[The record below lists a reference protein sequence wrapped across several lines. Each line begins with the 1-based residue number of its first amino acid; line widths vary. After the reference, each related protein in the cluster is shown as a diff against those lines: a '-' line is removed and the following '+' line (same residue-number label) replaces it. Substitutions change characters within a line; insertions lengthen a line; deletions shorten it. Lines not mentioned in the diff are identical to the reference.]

1 MGDGGDREDG
11 VPDKLPRHITD
22 ISYRE
27 QHYTRHLGGT
37 NIGSADGHAKWIDSE
52 AFAHEVLEAYYRNQL
67 TSIPDYGFTVCGP
80 NSHTDCGG
88 LPKPY
93 LW

>member
-27 QHYTRHLGGT
+27 QHYARSRGGT
-37 NIGSADGHAKWIDSE
+37 NIGFADGHA
-52 AFAHEVLEAYYRNQL
+52 
-67 TSIPDYGFTVCGP
+67 T
-80 NSHTDCGG
+80 
-88 LPKPY
+88 
-93 LW
+93 